1 MYLNT
6 LMARTGAIH
15 YQQVPQWWSF
25 AVKGTNLA
33 GATVL
38 IDGVPANSVQS
49 INEVCRGNGVGGSSA
64 FDMYVERERESSDVC
79 VLMYSS
85 ICCVCCC
92 CRYWIKFRVPGYS
105 SGWSASPA
113 TGYRVDVTA
122 TDSTTWS
129 YCVKV

>member
-1 MYLNT
+1 
-6 LMARTGAIH
+6 MARTGAIH

-38 IDGVPANSVQS
+38 IDGVPADSVQS

-64 FDMYVERERESSDVC
+64 FDMYVEREQRCVC
-79 VLMYSS
+79 VDVFINVL
-85 ICCVCCC
+85 CLLL